1 MRKSLPPVRF
11 LLGVRSF
18 LRTLTMVPVSLEATY
33 LLHSCVLSFESIL
46 VGPRRWTLSDP

>member
-18 LRTLTMVPVSLEATY
+18 LRTLTMVSLSLRQRISCTPVFF
-33 LLHSCVLSFESIL
+33 HLSQFS
-46 VGPRRWTLSDP
+46 SA